1 MELTE
6 QEDNFQLWCDTIKEH
21 HPDIKLDQNTIDL
34 LMDTFMAGYWAG
46 STGIDMKAIAEGYN
60 PQMH

>member
-6 QEDNFQLWCDTIKEH
+6 QEDNFQLWQDTIKDH
-21 HPDIKLDQNTIDL
+21 HPDIKLDQNYIAL
-34 LMDTFMAGYWAG
+34 LRDTFMAGYWAG
-46 STGIDMKAIAEGYN
+46 STGIDMEAIAEGYN